1 MRVLFVSSEV
11 ASLAKTGGLADVALA
26 LPKAL
31 AQQCVDVAVVMPK
44 YRAVTGK
51 TEMTEAARFA
61 VPIAGED
68 KECVAFR
75 GELPGS
81 RVPIYFLAHD
91 PYFDR
96 PELYGEGSEYEDALE
111 RFAFFSRGALE
122 LCRAIDWIP
131 DVIHANDWHAS
142 LIPAYLRDGA
152 VPSLSGAK
160 TLLTIHNLG
169 YQGVSPWSKA
179 GVAGLSP
186 SALASYRQG
195 DRINLLKGGILNVDL
210 INAVSPTYAREILV
224 EGAGLEGEL
233 RSREG
238 ALVGVLNGVDVEVW
252 NPETD
257 PHLWA
262 RFDASDRAGKVENKR
277 RLQEELGLQ
286 VDGSVP
292 LFSAISRLAEQKGFD
307 ILMDAFDRMMDH
319 GMQFVLLGTGDPT
332 YERFFEQAQ
341 ERYPGRVASLITF
354 SEAWAHRIEASA
366 DVFLMPSH
374 YEPCGLNQQYSLRYG
389 TVPLVRATGGLKDTV
404 FELDVEAD
412 TGNGFLFEERSAE
425 AFLRAVQRAVT
436 IYTEQPE
443 AWTSM
448 MMRGMNEDLSWS
460 ASAKRYRELYDR
472 LLAEPRSQ

>member
-68 KECVAFR
+68 KECAAFR

-81 RVPIYFLAHD
+81 RVPIYYLAHD

-319 GMQFVLLGTGDPT
+319 RMQFVLLGTGDPT

>member
-319 GMQFVLLGTGDPT
+319 RMQFVLLGTGDPT

-436 IYTEQPE
+436 VYTEQPE

-460 ASAKRYRELYDR
+460 ASAKRYREIYDR

>member
-436 IYTEQPE
+436 VYTEQPE

-460 ASAKRYRELYDR
+460 ASAKRYREIYDR